1 RLPCFEAFRPAAGT
15 AGPAADPRRAA
26 AAGEGGFRPHTHGD
40 GSEPHQAVCRADGHR
55 RRHAR
60 VLRRRHRRPGR
71 HCRGSERHRRE
82 YWRTPTA
89 DGDGT
94 GAGRYFLPRAGPQR
108 HDDPGRRRLRQG
120 TRWRP
125 GEEHRPVALHPVGS
139 AACNCSAGAALHG
152 KTGRDCGAREAPAGL
167 SPLNAR
173 QVSTRLRARHNLRP
187 TSTGRRM
194 RRIRSLFLGLLLAV
208 TASAGQA
215 AVLVPPG
222 NRNAVQPAIP
232 GASVNRTQAT
242 NTTFQAKYRKV
253 YALLKNDG
261 RLRAKIKETAAA
273 YAIDPIHIV
282 GAIVGEHT
290 YNVDAYDRLQTY
302 YVKAISYLSSRF

>member
-1 RLPCFEAFRPAAGT
+1 
-15 AGPAADPRRAA
+15 
-26 AAGEGGFRPHTHGD
+26 
-40 GSEPHQAVCRADGHR
+40 
-55 RRHAR
+55 
-60 VLRRRHRRPGR
+60 
-71 HCRGSERHRRE
+71 
-82 YWRTPTA
+82 
-89 DGDGT
+89 
-94 GAGRYFLPRAGPQR
+94 
-108 HDDPGRRRLRQG
+108 
-120 TRWRP
+120 
-125 GEEHRPVALHPVGS
+125 LHPVGS
-139 AACNCSAGAALHG
+139 AARNCSAGAALHG

-167 SPLNAR
+167 SPLYAR

-194 RRIRSLFLGLLLAV
+194 RRFRSLFLGLLLAV

-302 YVKAISYLSSRF
+302 YVKAVSYFESSFTFSHGGETIAQFVERPEFARCAKISESYKLWTCREAVWNSEFRGKTVGGKAFPANRFSAVFFQPFYAGQTFGIGQLNPLTALQMSDLVNKVSGLPKLSADKPQQVYKTIMDPDLTLAYMAATLKKSI